1 MFFYF
6 FFFSSRRRHTRFDCD
21 WSSDVCSS
29 DLHWWIG
36 VSVHDLEEAGAAQA
50 AGADYL
56 LVGAVYATATH
67 PDRAPL
73 APEDLAVIVALG
85 LPVIAIGGVTPDR
98 IPGLRAAGAYGAAA
112 IRALWDA
119 TDPAGAVRRM
129 LQELRG

>member
-56 LVGAVYATATH
+56 LVGPVYATATH

-85 LPVIAIGGVTPDR
+85 LPVIAIGGGA
-98 IPGLRAAGAYGAAA
+98 PGRTGEHTAELPPQAKHLLR
-112 IRALWDA
+112 LLL
-119 TDPAGAVRRM
+119 VKKKKN
-129 LQELRG
+129 